1 MMAIKIFFIVFIF
14 KLIKLIRL
22 DKSKTG
28 GKTIKKRGLY
38 VVFAF
43 RGIAKRLSAIYK

>member
-1 MMAIKIFFIVFIF
+1 MQASKIFFIVFIF

-28 GKTIKKRGLY
+28 GRQ
-38 VVFAF
+38 
-43 RGIAKRLSAIYK
+43 